1 MTSHTR
7 CSIGGQIYR
16 LLTYLAGKLV
26 IRCFSASTATA
37 KKFKVSCF
45 SKLSLRVC
53 GLVLDGQH
61 WDERGAQVTSLTKR
75 A

>member
-1 MTSHTR
+1 MTPLTR
-7 CSIGGQIYR
+7 SPTGGQIYR

-26 IRCFSASTATA
+26 IRCFSAAAATA
-37 KKFKVSCF
+37 KKSKVSRF
-45 SKLSLRVC
+45 SELSLGVC

-61 WDERGAQVTSLTKR
+61 WDERGAQVTSLTER